1 MAIYW
6 SVKNVV
12 SYCLHFVVHLKLRNY
27 FSLCFFL
34 VHYCQ
39 GDDELNFWL
48 FTETAP
54 EQVIWNDQHDNVAAT
69 GGVLS
74 NPLHQ
79 RSLHQQSLINAPIM
93 NLFISKRYLIELS
106 QATLR
111 YRYDCFRLI
120 LWIQYLAL
128 IKKKDVSRNLIT
140 ICRLLFSLAER
151 LPRWTSWPLRVL
163 GFQWTS
169 GVGSFFLFHCCSSF
183 FPILLVQFLSSL
195 ATCSCA
201 DVSVQSSRNPTAN
214 TKMSGVTSDDAVLG
228 YYSSV
233 FNVVVSYIWKWEGKW
248 RSLADPENQY
258 TTIFLARNERRLIS
272 KELGNSYLS
281 LNSAFTLIQTLV
293 SK

>member
-39 GDDELNFWL
+39 GDDELIFWL

-128 IKKKDVSRNLIT
+128 IKKKRCFAQLDYYLPSFILVGWATSTMDIVAPQGVGFSVNIG
-140 ICRLLFSLAER
+140 CRVFFFIPLLLLFLPNLTCTVSLQLGYMLMCWCECTKQQKSNSKYKNEWRHIRRCCA
-151 LPRWTSWPLRVL
+151 RVL
-163 GFQWTS
+163 FFCFQCD
-169 GVGSFFLFHCCSSF
+169 GIIYLKIG
-183 FPILLVQFLSSL
+183 
-195 ATCSCA
+195 
-201 DVSVQSSRNPTAN
+201 
-214 TKMSGVTSDDAVLG
+214 
-228 YYSSV
+228 
-233 FNVVVSYIWKWEGKW
+233 GKV
-248 RSLADPENQY
+248 
-258 TTIFLARNERRLIS
+258 TIFGRSREPIHNNFFGTKWATTHLKGIRKLIFEF
-272 KELGNSYLS
+272 KFS
-281 LNSAFTLIQTLV
+281 LHPYSNPCQ
-293 SK
+293 

>member
-39 GDDELNFWL
+39 GDDELIFWL

-128 IKKKDVSRNLIT
+128 IKKKMFRATWLLFAVFYSRWLSDFHDGHRGPSGCWVFSEHRVSGLFFYSIVAPLSSQSYLYSFSPAWLHAHVLMWVYKAAEIQQQIQKWVASHQT
-140 ICRLLFSLAER
+140 MLCSGIILLFSMWWYHIFENWR
-151 LPRWTSWPLRVL
+151 E
-163 GFQWTS
+163 
-169 GVGSFFLFHCCSSF
+169 
-183 FPILLVQFLSSL
+183 
-195 ATCSCA
+195 
-201 DVSVQSSRNPTAN
+201 
-214 TKMSGVTSDDAVLG
+214 SDDLWPIQRTNTQQFFWHEMSDD
-228 YYSSV
+228 SS
-233 FNVVVSYIWKWEGKW
+233 
-248 RSLADPENQY
+248 Q
-258 TTIFLARNERRLIS
+258 RN
-272 KELGNSYLS
+272 
-281 LNSAFTLIQTLV
+281 
-293 SK
+293 